1 MVWPATFESRLDSWT
16 QLRTRA
22 KTLPVDAA
30 LEDVNAWWF
39 SSPWTGYHLHWDD
52 REDWPD
58 PWQLLDDNI
67 FCEVARGL
75 GILYTITLLNRADLQ
90 DSVLSEAD
98 QGNLVLVQQGKY
110 ILNWDSEQ
118 VLNINP
124 GQIKARHSIT
134 QEQIQQQIR

>member
-22 KTLPVDAA
+22 KTMPIDAA
-30 LEDVNAWWF
+30 LEDINAWWF

-75 GILYTITLLNRADLQ
+75 GILYTITILDRPDLQ
-90 DSVLSEAD
+90 DTVLVEVDSD
-98 QGNLVLVQQGKY
+98 NLVQVNQGKY
-110 ILNWDSEQ
+110 ILNWDRDT
-118 VLNINP
+118 VVNINLSLKKTRHQITQN
-124 GQIKARHSIT
+124 QIKL
-134 QEQIQQQIR
+134 QIK